1 MIKSFRIIIISL
13 YCIQVTQIFS
23 NLGDWFPFHSH
34 LKLDDSINLGLT
46 HFFKNSNTTVDYGTV
61 IQDWYDDGMHIN
73 FEIRRDGIYA
83 NKIDKDGNSISQRT
97 ICTF

>member
-1 MIKSFRIIIISL
+1 MHAL
-13 YCIQVTQIFS
+13 GCFS
-23 NLGDWFPFHSH
+23 SIPNLPALAGSG
-34 LKLDDSINLGLT
+34 SV
-46 HFFKNSNTTVDYGTV
+46 KNSNTTVDYGTV
-61 IQDWYDDGMHIN
+61 MQDWYDDGMHIN

>member
-34 LKLDDSINLGLT
+34 LKLDDSINLG
-46 HFFKNSNTTVDYGTV
+46 V